1 MKRGLFFLATLFVA
15 TTLFVGCDTEEE
27 KWLPEGQMTVPLSEN
42 AGEAVDLGLSVL
54 WADRYVGADSPE
66 ERGDYFAWGET
77 EPKDWGRKEDW
88 KFYGVDYAD
97 IPILIHGTEH
107 DAARMNW
114 GGKWRLPTMGEVAE
128 LKEKCTFSGN
138 SSGCTVTGPNGNTI
152 YFAETGAKFWDN
164 DIIGHK
170 IEDCTMWHSHQMY
183 YWSLSYSS
191 RWWCH
196 YTTSSV
202 HPENGYHIR
211 PVMDK

>member
-1 MKRGLFFLATLFVA
+1 MATLFVA

-42 AGEAVDLGLSVL
+42 AGDAVDLGLSVL

-128 LKEKCTFSGN
+128 LKEKCTFESGP
-138 SSGCTVTGPNGNTI
+138 SGGVKVTGPNGNSVLFTLTSFRW
-152 YFAETGAKFWDN
+152 YDN
-164 DIIGHK
+164 ELVRPID
-170 IEDCTMWHSHQMY
+170 DCYLWHSRKGY
-183 YWSLSYSS
+183 FWGFSKSS
-191 RWWCH
+191 SKWYCDS
-196 YTTSSV
+196 TTSST
-202 HPENGYHIR
+202 HPEHGMCVR